1 MEIVI
6 FTLSINVNNK
16 SHDYM
21 AHFPRIQTCM
31 LKKRDTMSL

>member
-6 FTLSINVNNK
+6 FTIPINVKNK
-16 SHDYM
+16 SHDNM